1 MLCSCPSTHRVPRR
15 PTSKGLRLLV
25 TSVWQTGT
33 EIFTNVNSTAWF
45 RIRPSSVHSNTCWT
59 KDLLAVTKLSLQN
72 EALAKVPTWD
82 YSAAC
87 SGLWSITHTILS
99 LTPLTHPHFLLHYEG
114 LSIDI
119 SCHIS
124 QSHLFS
130 SSDTPSLWVYYLAA
144 VFVNTIMSLVLRAP
158 QTSDHRPVFA
168 DSSDS
173 SASSAFQSQ
182 KSHFPPS
189 PLPASGPR
197 GGIFLAA
204 AQSRTPSITKS
215 PRGVEVPKTFWQ
227 DSDIATSAVKNTL
240 SSLHSLVPPDLNGF
254 IVSEGFWRSEQKYLQ
269 SRFDRKFCN
278 D

>member
-1 MLCSCPSTHRVPRR
+1 MLWPLVHHSHPPVTHSSHASSFSASLWGAVNWYQLSHQP
-15 PTSKGLRLLV
+15 V
-25 TSVWQTGT
+25 TSIQQQW
-33 EIFTNVNSTAWF
+33 
-45 RIRPSSVHSNTCWT
+45 H
-59 KDLLAVTKLSLQN
+59 
-72 EALAKVPTWD
+72 
-82 YSAAC
+82 
-87 SGLWSITHTILS
+87 
-99 LTPLTHPHFLLHYEG
+99 
-114 LSIDI
+114 
-119 SCHIS
+119 
-124 QSHLFS
+124 
-130 SSDTPSLWVYYLAA
+130 TPSLWVYYLAA

-158 QTSDHRPVFA
+158 QTPDHRPVFA

-227 DSDIATSAVKNTL
+227 DSDIATSAVKDTL
-240 SSLHSLVPPDLNGF
+240 SSLHSLVPPGLNGF